1 MIQTET
7 IDVEGDYIKDNDELD
22 DNEFLLPEDMIDSIK
37 DVIFKRNML
46 QVPRETNETPVDNL
60 IK

>member
-1 MIQTET
+1 MI
-7 IDVEGDYIKDNDELD
+7 G
-22 DNEFLLPEDMIDSIK
+22 SIK